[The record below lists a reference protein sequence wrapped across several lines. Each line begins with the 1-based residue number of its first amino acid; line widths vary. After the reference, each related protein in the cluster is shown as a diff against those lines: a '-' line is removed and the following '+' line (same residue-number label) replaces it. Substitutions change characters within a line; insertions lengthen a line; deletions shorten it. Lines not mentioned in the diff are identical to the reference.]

1 MLIAVRW
8 VPISMGEIHD
18 YSPGGL
24 SDANVHPPIHSFP
37 LLGGGGGRR
46 GKEGEEEED
55 VGYSFHLLHTYIH
68 TYVTVCLLIIV

>member
-18 YSPGGL
+18 FFSGGPL
-24 SDANVHPPIHSFP
+24 EAKYPPPIYSVSLF
-37 LLGGGGGRR
+37 GGGGGRR